1 MSNVPFFIALAA
13 GFLSFLSPCVLPL
26 LPSYL
31 SFITGVSLEELIQR
45 GKDSRMRKITIIN
58 SLIFIFGFSLV
69 FVLLGTSVSLVGNI
83 LFRYQIWITRIGGIF
98 IIIFGLHLTGVLN
111 LSLLQR
117 EKRIHLGRRPLGYLG
132 SFLAGIVFAAGWS
145 PCIGPIL
152 GAILFYAASQDSI
165 LLGISLLAVYS
176 LGLAIPF
183 FLSSLALQLFL
194 EYYAKLRKH
203 LRLVSLISGSLLIAV
218 GVLLATN
225 NFALLSLGLNRW
237 LSF

>member
-1 MSNVPFFIALAA
+1 MANVPFFIALAA

-31 SFITGVSLEELIQR
+31 SFVTGISLEELIQK

-58 SLIFIFGFSLV
+58 SLLIIFGFSLV
-69 FVLLGTSVSLVGNI
+69 FILLGTSASLVGNI
-83 LFRYQIWITRIGGIF
+83 LFRYQIWVTRIGGIF

-165 LLGISLLAVYS
+165 FLGISLLAVYS

-183 FLSSLALQLFL
+183 FLSSLALQIFL

>member
-69 FVLLGTSVSLVGNI
+69 FVLLGTSVSLAGNI

-152 GAILFYAASQDSI
+152 GAILFYAASQNSI

>member
-1 MSNVPFFIALAA
+1 MANVPFFIALAA

-69 FVLLGTSVSLVGNI
+69 FVLLGTSVSLAGNI

-117 EKRIHLGRRPLGYLG
+117 DKRIHLGRRPLGYLG

-152 GAILFYAASQDSI
+152 GAILFYAASQNSI

>member
-31 SFITGVSLEELIQR
+31 SFITGVSLEELTQR

-117 EKRIHLGRRPLGYLG
+117 DKRIHLGRRPLGYLG

-183 FLSSLALQLFL
+183 FLSSLALQIFL

-203 LRLVSLISGSLLIAV
+203 LRLVSLISGGLLIAV

>member
-69 FVLLGTSVSLVGNI
+69 FVLLGTSVSLAGNI

-152 GAILFYAASQDSI
+152 GAILFYAASQNSI

-203 LRLVSLISGSLLIAV
+203 LRLVSLISGGLLIAV

>member
-69 FVLLGTSVSLVGNI
+69 FVLLGTSVSLAGNI

-117 EKRIHLGRRPLGYLG
+117 DKRIHLGRRPLGYLG

-152 GAILFYAASQDSI
+152 GAILFYAASQNSI

-183 FLSSLALQLFL
+183 FLSSLALQIFL

-203 LRLVSLISGSLLIAV
+203 LRLVSLISGGLLIAV

>member
-45 GKDSRMRKITIIN
+45 GKDSRIRKITIIN

-117 EKRIHLGRRPLGYLG
+117 DKRIHLGRRPLGYLG
-132 SFLAGIVFAAGWS
+132 SFLAGIVFAAGW
-145 PCIGPIL
+145 
-152 GAILFYAASQDSI
+152 
-165 LLGISLLAVYS
+165 
-176 LGLAIPF
+176 
-183 FLSSLALQLFL
+183 
-194 EYYAKLRKH
+194 
-203 LRLVSLISGSLLIAV
+203 
-218 GVLLATN
+218 
-225 NFALLSLGLNRW
+225 
-237 LSF
+237 

>member
-1 MSNVPFFIALAA
+1 MANVPFFIALAA

-31 SFITGVSLEELIQR
+31 SFITGVSLEELIQG

-69 FVLLGTSVSLVGNI
+69 FVLLGTSASLVGNV

-117 EKRIHLGRRPLGYLG
+117 DKRIHLGRRPLGYLG

-176 LGLAIPF
+176 LGLAVPF
-183 FLSSLALQLFL
+183 FLSSLALQIFL

-203 LRLVSLISGSLLIAV
+203 LRLVSLISGGLLIAV

>member
-69 FVLLGTSVSLVGNI
+69 FVLLGTSVSLAGNI

-152 GAILFYAASQDSI
+152 GAILFYAASQNSI

-183 FLSSLALQLFL
+183 FLSSLALQIFL

-203 LRLVSLISGSLLIAV
+203 LRLVSLISGGLLIAV

>member
-1 MSNVPFFIALAA
+1 MANVPFFIALAA

-69 FVLLGTSVSLVGNI
+69 FVLLGTSVSLAGNI

-152 GAILFYAASQDSI
+152 GAILFYAASQNSI

>member
-117 EKRIHLGRRPLGYLG
+117 DKRIHLGRRPLGYLG

-152 GAILFYAASQDSI
+152 GAILFYAASQNSI

-183 FLSSLALQLFL
+183 FLSSLALQIFL

-203 LRLVSLISGSLLIAV
+203 LRLVSLISGGLLIAV

>member
-117 EKRIHLGRRPLGYLG
+117 DKRIHLGRRPLGYLG

-152 GAILFYAASQDSI
+152 GTILFYAASQNSI

-183 FLSSLALQLFL
+183 FLSSLALQIFL

-203 LRLVSLISGSLLIAV
+203 LRLVSLISGGLLIAV

>member
-117 EKRIHLGRRPLGYLG
+117 DKRIHLGRRPLGYLG

-183 FLSSLALQLFL
+183 FLSSLALQIFL

-203 LRLVSLISGSLLIAV
+203 LRLVSLISGGLLIAV

>member
-45 GKDSRMRKITIIN
+45 GKDSRMSKITIIN

-117 EKRIHLGRRPLGYLG
+117 DKRIHLGRRPLGYLG

-152 GAILFYAASQDSI
+152 GAILFYAASQNSV

-183 FLSSLALQLFL
+183 FLSSLALQIFL

-203 LRLVSLISGSLLIAV
+203 LRLVSLISGGLLIAV

>member
-31 SFITGVSLEELIQR
+31 SFITGVSLEELIQS

-117 EKRIHLGRRPLGYLG
+117 DKRIHLGRRPLGYLG

-152 GAILFYAASQDSI
+152 GAILFYAASQNSI

-183 FLSSLALQLFL
+183 FLSSLALQIFL

-203 LRLVSLISGSLLIAV
+203 LRLVSLISGGLLIAV

>member
-1 MSNVPFFIALAA
+1 MANVPFFIALAA

-31 SFITGVSLEELIQR
+31 SFVTGISLEELIQK

-69 FVLLGTSVSLVGNI
+69 FVLLGTSASLVGNI

-152 GAILFYAASQDSI
+152 GAILFYAASQNSV

-183 FLSSLALQLFL
+183 FLSSLALQIFL

>member
-117 EKRIHLGRRPLGYLG
+117 DKRIHLGRRPLGYLG

-152 GAILFYAASQDSI
+152 GAILFYAASQNSI
-165 LLGISLLAVYS
+165 LLGISLLVVYS

-183 FLSSLALQLFL
+183 FLSSLALQIFL

-203 LRLVSLISGSLLIAV
+203 LRLVSLISGGLLIAV

>member
-117 EKRIHLGRRPLGYLG
+117 DKRIHLGRRPLGYLG

-145 PCIGPIL
+145 PWIGPIL

-183 FLSSLALQLFL
+183 FLSSLALQIFL

-203 LRLVSLISGSLLIAV
+203 LRLVSLISGGLLIAV

>member
-1 MSNVPFFIALAA
+1 MANVPFFIALAA

-31 SFITGVSLEELIQR
+31 SFITGVSLEELIQG

-69 FVLLGTSVSLVGNI
+69 FVLLGTSASLVGNI

-117 EKRIHLGRRPLGYLG
+117 DKRIHLGRRPLGYLG

-176 LGLAIPF
+176 LGLAVPF
-183 FLSSLALQLFL
+183 FLSSLALQIFL

-203 LRLVSLISGSLLIAV
+203 LRLVSLISGGLLIAV

>member
-1 MSNVPFFIALAA
+1 MANVPFVIALAA

-31 SFITGVSLEELIQR
+31 SFVTGVSLEELIQK
-45 GKDSRMRKITIIN
+45 GKDSAMRKMIIIN

-69 FVLLGTSVSLVGNI
+69 FVLLGTSASLVGNI
-83 LFRYQIWITRIGGIF
+83 LFRYQIWVTRIGGIF

-165 LLGISLLAVYS
+165 FLGIGLLSVYS

-183 FLSSLALQLFL
+183 FLSSLALQIFL

-203 LRLVSLISGSLLIAV
+203 LRLVSLISGGLLIAV

>member
-1 MSNVPFFIALAA
+1 MANVPFFIALAA

-69 FVLLGTSVSLVGNI
+69 FVLLGTSVSLAGNI

-117 EKRIHLGRRPLGYLG
+117 DKRIHLGRRPLGYLG

-152 GAILFYAASQDSI
+152 GAILFYAASQNSI

-183 FLSSLALQLFL
+183 FLSSLALQIFL

-203 LRLVSLISGSLLIAV
+203 LRLVSLISGGLLIAV

>member
-1 MSNVPFFIALAA
+1 MGNIPFFIALAA

-31 SFITGVSLEELIQR
+31 SFITGISLEELIQR
-45 GKDSRMRKITIIN
+45 GNDSRMRKITIIH

-69 FVLLGTSVSLVGNI
+69 FVLLGTSASLVGKI
-83 LFRYQIWITRIGGIF
+83 LVSYQIWITRIGGIF
-98 IIIFGLHLTGVLN
+98 IVIFGLHLAGIVN
-111 LSLLQR
+111 LGFLQR
-117 EKRIHLGRRPLGYLG
+117 EKRIYLGRRPLGYLG
-132 SFLAGIVFAAGWS
+132 SFLVGIVFAAGWS

-152 GAILFYAASQDSI
+152 GAILFYAASKNSVF
-165 LLGISLLAVYS
+165 LGISLLATYS

-183 FLSSLALQLFL
+183 FFSSLALQIFL
-194 EYYAKLRKH
+194 EYYARLRKY
-203 LRLVSLISGSLLIAV
+203 LKLVSLISGSLLVVA

-225 NFALLSLGLNRW
+225 NFALLSRGLNRW

>member
-1 MSNVPFFIALAA
+1 MGNIPFFIALAA

-31 SFITGVSLEELIQR
+31 SFITGMSLEELIQR
-45 GKDSRMRKITIIN
+45 GKDSRMRKITIIH

-69 FVLLGTSVSLVGNI
+69 FVLLGSSASLMGKIFTS
-83 LFRYQIWITRIGGIF
+83 YQIWITRIGGIF
-98 IIIFGLHLTGVLN
+98 IVIFGLNLTGVVN
-111 LSLLQR
+111 LGPLQR
-117 EKRIHLGRRPLGYLG
+117 EKRIYLNRKPLGYLG
-132 SFLAGIVFAAGWS
+132 SFLVGIVFAAGWS

-152 GAILFYAASQDSI
+152 GAILFYAATKDSI
-165 LLGISLLAVYS
+165 VLGIILLATYS

-183 FLSSLALQLFL
+183 FLSSLALQVFL
-194 EYYAKLRKH
+194 EYYGRLRKH
-203 LRLVSLISGSLLIAV
+203 LRLVSLISGSLLVVV

-225 NFALLSLGLNRW
+225 YFALLSRGFNRW

>member
-31 SFITGVSLEELIQR
+31 SFITGVSLEELIQG
-45 GKDSRMRKITIIN
+45 GKDSRIRKITIIN

-117 EKRIHLGRRPLGYLG
+117 DKRIHLGRRPLGYLG

-152 GAILFYAASQDSI
+152 GAILFYAASQNSI

-183 FLSSLALQLFL
+183 FLSSLALQIFL

-203 LRLVSLISGSLLIAV
+203 LRLVSLISGGLLIAV

>member
-1 MSNVPFFIALAA
+1 MANVPFFIALAA

-117 EKRIHLGRRPLGYLG
+117 DKRIHLGRRPLGYLG

-183 FLSSLALQLFL
+183 FLSSLALQIFL

-203 LRLVSLISGSLLIAV
+203 LRLVSLISGGLLIAV

>member
-45 GKDSRMRKITIIN
+45 GKDSRIRKITIIN

-117 EKRIHLGRRPLGYLG
+117 DKRIHLGRRPLGYLG

-152 GAILFYAASQDSI
+152 GTILFYAASQNSI

-183 FLSSLALQLFL
+183 FLSSLALQIFL

-203 LRLVSLISGSLLIAV
+203 LRLVSLISGGLLIAV

>member
-1 MSNVPFFIALAA
+1 MANVPFFIALAA

-31 SFITGVSLEELIQR
+31 SFITGVSLEELIQG
-45 GKDSRMRKITIIN
+45 GKDSRIRKITIIN

-117 EKRIHLGRRPLGYLG
+117 DKRIHLGRRPLGYLG

-152 GAILFYAASQDSI
+152 GAILFYAASQNSI

-183 FLSSLALQLFL
+183 FLSSLALQIFL

-203 LRLVSLISGSLLIAV
+203 LRLVSLISGGLLIAV

>member
-45 GKDSRMRKITIIN
+45 GKDSRIRKITIIN

-117 EKRIHLGRRPLGYLG
+117 DKRIHLGRRPLGYLG
-132 SFLAGIVFAAGWS
+132 SFLAGLVFAAGWS

-152 GAILFYAASQDSI
+152 GTILFYAASQNSI

-183 FLSSLALQLFL
+183 FLSSLALQIFL

-203 LRLVSLISGSLLIAV
+203 LRLVSLISGGLLIAV

>member
-1 MSNVPFFIALAA
+1 MANVPFFIALAA

-69 FVLLGTSVSLVGNI
+69 FVLLGTSASLVGNI

-152 GAILFYAASQDSI
+152 GAILFYAASQNSI

-183 FLSSLALQLFL
+183 FLSSLALQIFL

-203 LRLVSLISGSLLIAV
+203 LRLVSLISGGLLIAV

>member
-1 MSNVPFFIALAA
+1 MGNTPFFIALVA

-31 SFITGVSLEELIQR
+31 SFITGISLEELIQK
-45 GKDSRMRKITIIN
+45 GKDSRMRKITIIH

-69 FVLLGTSVSLVGNI
+69 FVLLGTSASLVGKIFTN
-83 LFRYQIWITRIGGIF
+83 YQIWITRVGGIF
-98 IIIFGLHLTGVLN
+98 IIIFGLHLMGVVN
-111 LSLLQR
+111 LGPLQR
-117 EKRIHLGRRPLGYLG
+117 EKKIHLDRRPLGYLG
-132 SFLAGIVFAAGWS
+132 SFLVGIVFAAGWS

-152 GAILFYAASQDSI
+152 GAILFYAASKDSVV
-165 LLGISLLAVYS
+165 LGISLLATYS

-183 FLSSLALQLFL
+183 FLSSLALEVFL
-194 EYYAKLRKH
+194 EYYGKLRKY
-203 LRLVSLISGSLLIAV
+203 LRLVSLISGGLLVVV

-225 NFALLSLGLNRW
+225 YFALLSQGFNRW

>member
-117 EKRIHLGRRPLGYLG
+117 DKRIHLGRRPLGYLG

-152 GAILFYAASQDSI
+152 GAILFYAVSQNSI

-183 FLSSLALQLFL
+183 FLSSLALQIFL